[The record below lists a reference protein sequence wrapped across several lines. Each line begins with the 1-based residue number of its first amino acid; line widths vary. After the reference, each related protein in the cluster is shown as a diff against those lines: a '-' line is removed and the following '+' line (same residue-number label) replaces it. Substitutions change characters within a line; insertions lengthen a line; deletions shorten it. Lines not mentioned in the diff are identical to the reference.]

1 MFDLTQTV
9 EMHPRQALALVEVN
23 LMAAEVAVVVAV
35 KKLGVSC
42 QQEVTCQVE
51 KIVVDHMLDVAGQQE
66 VTC

>member
-1 MFDLTQTV
+1 MEV
-9 EMHPRQALALVEVN
+9 HPRKDLALVEVKVV
-23 LMAAEVAVVVAV
+23 AAAAAVVVAV
-35 KKLGVSC
+35 NKLGVSC